1 MNVDEADPC
10 IGARA
15 VLPPM
20 AWIFPD
26 LDRRFHR
33 LDSDLL
39 SDPFRQ
45 FARPISDD
53 NVCAGAFERGHD
65 L

>member
-1 MNVDEADPC
+1 MSDDQSDPF

-15 VLPPM
+15 VLPPT
-20 AWIFPD
+20 ARISG
-26 LDRRFHR
+26 LDQRVHR
-33 LDSDLL
+33 LEGDLL

-45 FARPISDD
+45 LARPISDD
-53 NVCAGAFERGHD
+53 DVCAGAFERGHD

>member
-1 MNVDEADPC
+1 MSVDEADPF

-15 VLPPM
+15 CSRQRRG
-20 AWIFPD
+20 FPD
-26 LDRRFHR
+26 LDQRFHR
-33 LDSDLL
+33 LEGDLL

-53 NVCAGAFERGHD
+53 NVCACAFERGHD